1 MATIRIPIMGIGT
14 NPDDTG
20 NTFLDRVD
28 NQLGGMTNVKDQLC
42 MVMQAPAGGGD
53 TGFHG
58 SFKIPKNYVGTP
70 KIIITGVLS
79 VAVTNVLAFGM
90 TLLGR
95 ADSESIDTAYEAEAT
110 VSNSTWTGYAIEDM
124 IELSFTPTGTLAV
137 DDTIVYYFYREDGAD
152 DSTID
157 FLLTSLE
164 FEYADA

>member
-20 NTFLDRVD
+20 NTFLDRID
-28 NQLGGMTNVKDQLC
+28 NQLTMTNVKDQLC
-42 MVMQAPAGGGD
+42 MVMNAPAGGGD

-58 SFKIPKNYVGTP
+58 SFKIPKNFVGTP
-70 KIIITGVLS
+70 KIIVTGIIDGTPAS
-79 VAVTNVLAFGM
+79 TMGFGM

-95 ADSESIDTAYEAEAT
+95 ADTESIDTAYESEAT
-110 VSNSTWTGYAIEDM
+110 VTKGTDWTGYSDESM

-137 DDTIVYYFYREDGAD
+137 DDTIVYFFYREDGAD
-152 DSTID
+152 DSTIN

-164 FEYADA
+164 FEYSDA